1 MTKPVD
7 PADLASRPIHNLI
20 TDSQRDTA
28 SKPTVNRRRFIHGL
42 GASAAALSLA
52 ACGGDDNPLWQ
63 GGTDSGDVTFTH
75 GIASGDPLQERVML
89 WTRVVPASRQA
100 SVKVMWRIA
109 TDANMTTIVNQGEV
123 TTSAANDH
131 TLKVDVDKLSPNTVY
146 YYQFESAGVKSRI
159 GRTKTLPTGD
169 VSKVKLAVFSC
180 ANYPAGYFHAYADAA
195 KRQDIDVCVHLGDY
209 IYEYGR
215 TVLVTTDIG
224 LTEETAYASA
234 NAKALGREVEPATE
248 ITNISSYRRRYNQ
261 YRSDPNLQDLHAQ
274 APMISVWDDHEFC
287 NDAYRDGGE
296 NHQPDKEGDWADRK
310 LAAMTAY
317 HEWLPTRNNV
327 INNITRSFDFGNLL
341 SLHMMDTR
349 IIGRDQPLDYGN
361 YVADD
366 GSFKGLQLFGDL
378 FKKDRGLLGLN
389 QQNWLATQ
397 LQKSI
402 ATWQVL
408 GQQILMG
415 KMWIPAPLLLN
426 FNDPNSGVPVPTYF
440 QILAKQQAAPE
451 SLTDTEKY
459 ILAQP
464 AIPYNLDAWDGYS
477 AARDNLLSL
486 AKANNA
492 NLVVLAGDTHNAW
505 ANDLQDG
512 KGDAVGVEFATS
524 SVSSPGFE
532 EYLSDIPP
540 AQFAAALPGLV
551 QGGTLKYANTNER
564 GYMVITLT
572 PSECQSEWVFV
583 SDILKPTYSA
593 EVGKTLRVKVGEN
606 KITEVGI

>member
-1 MTKPVD
+1 MTKPVNHS
-7 PADLASRPIHNLI
+7 DLTSRPLHNLI
-20 TDSQRDTA
+20 TDSQRESTL
-28 SKPTVNRRRFIHGL
+28 SPPTVNRRRFIHGL
-42 GASAAALSLA
+42 GTGAAALSLA
-52 ACGGDDNPLWQ
+52 ACGGDDSKWHDGADQ
-63 GGTDSGDVTFTH
+63 GAVTFTH
-75 GIASGDPLQERVML
+75 GVASGDPLSDRVIL
-89 WTRVVPASRQA
+89 WTRVVPRAHQA
-100 SVKVMWRIA
+100 LVKVTWRMA
-109 TDANMTTIVNQGEV
+109 TDAAMSTIISQGEA
-123 TTSAANDH
+123 TTAAANDH
-131 TLKVDVDKLSPNTVY
+131 TLKVDVDKLTPNTVY
-146 YYQFESAGVKSRI
+146 YYQFECQGVKSRI
-159 GRTKTLPTGD
+159 GKTKTLPTGD
-169 VSKVKLAVFSC
+169 VTKVKLAVFSC

-195 KRQDIDVCVHLGDY
+195 NRDDIDVCVHLGDY

-234 NAKALGREVEPATE
+234 NAAALGREVEPATE
-248 ITNISSYRRRYNQ
+248 ITDISSYRRRYAQ
-261 YRSDPNLQDLHAQ
+261 YRSDPDLQELHAS

-287 NDAYRDGGE
+287 NDAYREGAE
-296 NHQPDKEGDWADRK
+296 NHQPTEGDWEARK

-317 HEWLPTRNNV
+317 HEWLPTRNSV

-361 YVADD
+361 YVQAD
-366 GSFKGLQLFGDL
+366 GGFNGLGFFRDL
-378 FKKDRGLLGLN
+378 LNQDRALLGIN

-397 LQKSI
+397 LQQST

-408 GQQILMG
+408 GQQVLMG
-415 KMWIPAPLLLN
+415 KMWIPSPLLLN
-426 FNDPNSGVPVPTYF
+426 FNDPAAGVPVTTYF
-440 QILAKQQAAPE
+440 EIVAKQQQAPDT
-451 SLTDTEKY
+451 LTDTEKY

-477 AARDNLLSL
+477 AARDNVLSL

-492 NLVVLAGDTHNAW
+492 NLIVLAGDTHNAW
-505 ANDLQDG
+505 ANDLQDRQ
-512 KGDAVGVEFATS
+512 GDAVGVEFATS

-532 EYLSDIPP
+532 EYLADIPP
-540 AQFAAALPGLV
+540 AQFAAALPQLV
-551 QGGTLKYANTNER
+551 QGGTLKYTNTSER

-593 EVGKTLRVKVGEN
+593 EVGKTLTVKVGDN
-606 KITEVGI
+606 KIA